1 MGCNCR
7 RRGITVF
14 EVTKRDGTVA
24 RFLTEAEAKE
34 NADVAAGDVWRK
46 VTR

>member
-1 MGCNCR
+1 MACNCGR
-7 RRGITVF
+7 RQIVVF
-14 EVTKRDGTVA
+14 EVTKHDKTVQ

-34 NADVAAGDVWRK
+34 NTDVEAGDVWRK

>member
-7 RRGITVF
+7 RREIVVF
-14 EVTKRDGTVA
+14 EVTKRDKTVQ

-34 NADVAAGDVWRK
+34 NTDVEAGDVWRK